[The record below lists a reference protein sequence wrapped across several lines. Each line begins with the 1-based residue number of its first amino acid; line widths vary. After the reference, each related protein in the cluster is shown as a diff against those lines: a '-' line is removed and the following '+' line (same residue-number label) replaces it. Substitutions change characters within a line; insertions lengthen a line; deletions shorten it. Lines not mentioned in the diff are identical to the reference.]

1 MMAWTR
7 MYVLP
12 AAEDGTL
19 HLLVYKV
26 DVDASV
32 GTAMASMELSQTQ
45 TVSTGVLGCPL
56 RLVEGRGEMKSF
68 TLVRKT
74 RIKHNPGA
82 DPRGGGGLVGVLG
95 VRTLPPFWG
104 PPNFIKRDRNVA
116 CVCTTMPRF
125 RTPLLPLTVTRTP
138 SLSEI
143 LYLLLPSNL
152 LFVCCST
159 SSRVIALLQ

>member
-1 MMAWTR
+1 

-19 HLLVYKV
+19 HLLVYKL

-68 TLVRKT
+68 TLVRK
-74 RIKHNPGA
+74 R
-82 DPRGGGGLVGVLG
+82 LVGVLW

-116 CVCTTMPRF
+116 CVCTTMLRF
-125 RTPLLPLTVTRTP
+125 RT
-138 SLSEI
+138 
-143 LYLLLPSNL
+143 
-152 LFVCCST
+152 
-159 SSRVIALLQ
+159 